1 MQQVGEE
8 SRAQPDS
15 PKLVPTTSTL
25 QASRLGQV
33 GEEWPS
39 CFPFFFPLNPLL
51 LTDATTAMESFSPM
65 GCCWVPPQMLH
76 WTLRGAQ
83 PLMAGSG
90 PVAPP
95 NTVSTF
101 GKATCEPLPWD
112 ITLSSSTG
120 REGRSGDVPCPPAY
134 VCEALMLLCPATR
147 IIPALK
153 IVVWVEGGKEEGPT
167 SLHLKRKKVCFRNV
181 PPASGSNGN

>member
-15 PKLVPTTSTL
+15 PRLVPTTSTL
-25 QASRLGQV
+25 QASILGQV

-51 LTDATTAMESFSPM
+51 LTDAITAMESFSPM

-95 NTVSTF
+95 PLSPHLAKPPVSHCRETSHS
-101 GKATCEPLPWD
+101 PLAQG
-112 ITLSSSTG
+112 G
-120 REGRSGDVPCPPAY
+120 REEVGMFPVHL
-134 VCEALMLLCPATR
+134 LMCVKL
-147 IIPALK
+147 
-153 IVVWVEGGKEEGPT
+153 
-167 SLHLKRKKVCFRNV
+167 
-181 PPASGSNGN
+181 